1 MEYRVSIATVLVA
14 MLMAIAAAQQ
24 PPQSATQQNTQPGR
38 LWSEDELQ
46 RFARA
51 VRAGRKLTPNRW
63 PNGAR
68 IAVALTFTLNNS
80 ASNFARGD
88 ATVDLL
94 TGGEFGARRGLPRV
108 LDVLDRHRVPAT
120 FFIAATAAI
129 VDPTMVPARLER
141 REPTAGE

>member
-1 MEYRVSIATVLVA
+1 MRTMMGYRVSIASMLVA
-14 MLMAIAAAQQ
+14 TLMAIAAAQQ
-24 PPQSATQQNTQPGR
+24 PPQLATQGNTQPGR
-38 LWSEDELQ
+38 LWSEDQLQ
-46 RFARA
+46 RFARV

-88 ATVDLL
+88 ATVDVL

-108 LDVLDRHRVPAT
+108 
-120 FFIAATAAI
+120 
-129 VDPTMVPARLER
+129 
-141 REPTAGE
+141 